1 MDPFEISVDIR
12 RRQLDMSLRGFW
24 DLATFER
31 FAAEFVRALHLLH
44 RHGGLERALVDG
56 SAFAVQSREVMM
68 RFAEVTRENAAYLA
82 RRTANV
88 VPGALNRLQVSQVGQ
103 RIASRDFKTRA
114 EAQAWL
120 AQDLVEAG
128 EGG

>member
-1 MDPFEISVDIR
+1 
-12 RRQLDMSLRGFW
+12 MSLRGFW

-114 EAQAWL
+114 EAEAWL